1 MKPISWQVTGC
12 FALLSLA
19 GCAAPPLTTYT
30 LSDAALAVPSGPL
43 GAHPRVIEIA
53 RVAIPDALDS
63 EDIVLRNNN
72 ILQRSTKGRLASR
85 LSLEI
90 TALVTSRLAGRYP
103 GDLVTDVHQ
112 PATPAERVLITISTL
127 DLTTD
132 GHARLVANWM
142 IIPQDPAVP
151 VLRDRVAMSR
161 TFSAMGDG
169 GSVSMET
176 ALINDLADEIR
187 VP

>member
-112 PATPAERVLITISTL
+112 PATPAERVLIT
-127 DLTTD
+127 D